1 MLNYRSLTRER
12 EVRFREMANQFYAV
26 TLAKDE
32 VVPTYEVVNTLQG
45 SMRDIPVNIEELDY
59 PYKYIHEDPFPALP
73 KIADEV
79 DEQYRLTFEK
89 ISKFLK

>member
-1 MLNYRSLTRER
+1 MLNYKTLTSDRE
-12 EVRFREMANQFYAV
+12 ETFRRMSHQFYAI

-32 VVPTYEVVNTLQG
+32 VVPPYEVINTLQG
-45 SMRDIPVNIEELDY
+45 SCRDIPVKIEILDC

-79 DEQYRLTFEK
+79 DKQFRFTFDK
-89 ISKFLK
+89 ICEFLQ